1 MEYQGIYKIG
11 GIRIVMSN
19 FISNKIKEIKIDS
32 DDYLLIVLFANG
44 ITKVV
49 DFKEKLK
56 DDMYLDLKN
65 KVLFAQAKVDAGGYG
80 VSWNDD
86 IDISEYELWNIG
98 TLKN

>member
-1 MEYQGIYKIG
+1 MNLII
-11 GIRIVMSN
+11 
-19 FISNKIKEIKIDS
+19 NKIKEIKIDS

-56 DDMYLDLKN
+56 DDMYSDLKN
-65 KVLFAQAKVDAGGYG
+65 KVLFAQAKVDVGGYG

-98 TLKN
+98 V

>member
-1 MEYQGIYKIG
+1 MEYQRIYKIG

-44 ITKVV
+44 ITKIV

-56 DDMYLDLKN
+56 DCKH
-65 KVLFAQAKVDAGGYG
+65 
-80 VSWNDD
+80 
-86 IDISEYELWNIG
+86 EH
-98 TLKN
+98 